1 MKIIVSGGGTGGHIY
16 PAISIADRFKEEY
29 PDSQILYVGVRN
41 GLESRIA
48 AQYGYE
54 FRGLEVKGFQRKIS
68 LENVKRVILAAK
80 AMKEASEIMREFR
93 PDIVIGTGG
102 YVCGP
107 VVMAASRAGA
117 VTAVHEQNAFPGITN
132 KILAKKADRVFLGF
146 EAARQR
152 MKCKNDPITV
162 GNPVRKDI
170 RMPLERSAARKKL
183 GISDE
188 TAFIL
193 VTGGSGGFGA
203 INDAFIK
210 IIPDLIQR
218 NVEFAFSTGRYYYEP
233 VIKTLKDMGIK
244 TDFRVF
250 EYIDSMPDYLSA
262 SDLCIVSAGA
272 TTLAEI
278 NAVGRPSIIV
288 PKAYTSEN
296 HQEYNARY
304 IKSME
309 AGEYILEKEL
319 SGELLYEKIMDMI
332 ENPEKRKI
340 MEENSRKLNDGDPC
354 EAIIKELSQLI
365 KVK

>member
-1 MKIIVSGGGTGGHIY
+1 
-16 PAISIADRFKEEY
+16 
-29 PDSQILYVGVRN
+29 
-41 GLESRIA
+41 
-48 AQYGYE
+48 
-54 FRGLEVKGFQRKIS
+54 
-68 LENVKRVILAAK
+68 
-80 AMKEASEIMREFR
+80 
-93 PDIVIGTGG
+93 
-102 YVCGP
+102 
-107 VVMAASRAGA
+107 
-117 VTAVHEQNAFPGITN
+117 
-132 KILAKKADRVFLGF
+132 
-146 EAARQR
+146 
-152 MKCKNDPITV
+152 
-162 GNPVRKDI
+162 
-170 RMPLERSAARKKL
+170 
-183 GISDE
+183 
-188 TAFIL
+188 
-193 VTGGSGGFGA
+193 
-203 INDAFIK
+203 
-210 IIPDLIQR
+210 
-218 NVEFAFSTGRYYYEP
+218 
-233 VIKTLKDMGIK
+233 MGIK

-319 SGELLYEKIMDMI
+319 SGELLYEKIMDII
-332 ENPEKRKI
+332 ENPEKRKL